1 MRLSS
6 FLLDGKATY
15 GVVDERG
22 VIDLGARFVG
32 RYADLKA
39 LLAGNGLTEAE
50 VYARSDYVDA
60 KVDDVSFLPVIPNPG
75 KIFCIGHNYEDHRV
89 ETQRAKTEH
98 KRKKIDDR
106 E

>member
-1 MRLSS
+1 MPFWKASWACRNRRTNLQPGNCRSSWLSPKLQQLWRKQMRLSS

-60 KVDDVSFLPVIPNPG
+60 KVD
-75 KIFCIGHNYEDHRV
+75 
-89 ETQRAKTEH
+89 
-98 KRKKIDDR
+98 
-106 E
+106 